1 MIVADTINAAMMMAF
16 GVSRFLI
23 GPCLMA
29 RRIVERFCTGGHLCG
44 SRASPCAGERPPRAA
59 GGRGVGKLSD
69 GLRLAAPGRT
79 GGDFCGSAALKMQAA
94 ASASLRGCLAGCTGG
109 DFCGSAALKI
119 VERFMPQAAASAS
132 ESVSE
137 SASE

>member
-1 MIVADTINAAMMMAF
+1 MNLKLKRTPGLYLVGCD
-16 GVSRFLI
+16 
-23 GPCLMA
+23 
-29 RRIVERFCTGGHLCG
+29 
-44 SRASPCAGERPPRAA
+44 A
-59 GGRGVGKLSD
+59 GGRGAGKLSD